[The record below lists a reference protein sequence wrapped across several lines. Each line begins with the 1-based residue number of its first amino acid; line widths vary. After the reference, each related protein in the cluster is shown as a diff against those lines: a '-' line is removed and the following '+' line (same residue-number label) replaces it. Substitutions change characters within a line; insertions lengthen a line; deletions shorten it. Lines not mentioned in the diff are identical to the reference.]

1 MRVRFWMKGFVIVP
15 ALCLVGL
22 SAAAQQ
28 TGDPV
33 ADAAR
38 KAREAKKDT
47 TKPKKVYTDDDVKR
61 SAPEPV
67 PAPAAAPVDASG
79 TAAATAVQAAGGA
92 AKTGDGAKTGD
103 RAKTGD
109 GAKSGDGAKPGD
121 AAKTGEPTKTE
132 DPNGQAA
139 WRRRFQV
146 QRDKITKAEK
156 ELEILGRE
164 LEKAQMEYYPDP
176 QKAMKQQ
183 NSRADINA
191 INAKIDAK
199 KKEVAQLQ
207 QGLDD
212 MEEQLRKSGGD
223 PGWAR

>member
-1 MRVRFWMKGFVIVP
+1 MRLRFWIKGFVFVP
-15 ALCLVGL
+15 IFCLTGL
-22 SAAAQQ
+22 PVAAHQQGSSQQQ

-47 TKPKKVYTDDDVKR
+47 TKPKKVYTDDDVKK
-61 SAPEPV
+61 SG
-67 PAPAAAPVDASG
+67 PVDASG
-79 TAAATAVQAAGGA
+79 ATTATAVQA
-92 AKTGDGAKTGD
+92 TGDT
-103 RAKTGD
+103 T
-109 GAKSGDGAKPGD
+109 KSTE
-121 AAKTGEPTKTE
+121 AAKTGEATPTG
-132 DPNGQAA
+132 DPNGESA
-139 WRRRFQV
+139 WRKRFQA
-146 QRDKITKAEK
+146 QRDKIAKAEK
-156 ELEILGRE
+156 ELDILGRE
-164 LEKAQMEYYPDP
+164 LEKAQVEYYPDP

-199 KKEVAQLQ
+199 RKEIDQLR

-212 MEEQLRKSGGD
+212 LEDQLRKSGGD